1 MARTPAIQSE
11 MPPEFRRLQDQLRA
25 NERIWS
31 GFRKMEI
38 ALLGARS
45 LREIVTIVTHDLPK
59 LFPGV
64 DRACL
69 AHLDPQ
75 HEMRRLIRYG
85 SLVIGLSAAEP
96 SVSAPDDAEPDG
108 FVAVTD
114 SELARLFANPGRPLL
129 GAAPL
134 PIQTWLFPA
143 SVRPLGSMA
152 LAPLVLR
159 GRLVGCL
166 AQGSREP
173 RHFTPDVATDLLEHL
188 AAVLAVC
195 LDNLLSHERLKL
207 DGLTDPLTGIA
218 NRRFF
223 ERRLKEEVNR
233 LRRTGKPLSGML
245 VDLDHFK
252 QVNDTHGHQAGDRV
266 LHRVAQLLGMEMR
279 ATDVLAR
286 YGGEEFVMLLPET
299 GWEQASAIAER
310 LRNRVASH
318 PVLNDPAAGSVRL
331 TVSIGC
337 ACLDADT
344 LSAGG
349 DENWLVEQADMALYE
364 AKKRGRNRVVRAR
377 PAAAIA

>member
-1 MARTPAIQSE
+1 

-31 GFRKMEI
+31 GFRRMEI
-38 ALLGARS
+38 ALLGART
-45 LREIVTIVTHDLPK
+45 LREIVAIVTHDLPH

-64 DRACL
+64 DKACL

-75 HEMRRLIRYG
+75 HEMRRLIRHG
-85 SLVIGLSAAEP
+85 SLAMGMAAAELISP
-96 SVSAPDDAEPDG
+96 LNHDHEPGG

-114 SELARLFANPGRPLL
+114 SQLADMFANPVRPLL
-129 GAAPL
+129 GAASA
-134 PIQTWLFPA
+134 PIQAWLFPD
-143 SVRPLGSMA
+143 SDRPLGSMA

-166 AQGSREP
+166 GQGSHDP

-188 AAVLAVC
+188 AAVLAMC
-195 LDNLLSHERLKL
+195 IDNVLSHERLKL
-207 DGLTDPLTGIA
+207 DGLTDSLTGIA

-223 ERRLKEEVNR
+223 ERRLTEEVNR
-233 LRRTGKPLSGML
+233 LRRSGKPLCGML

-252 QVNDTHGHQAGDRV
+252 QVNDTYGHQTGDRA
-266 LHRVAQLLGMEMR
+266 LHRVAQLLGMDMR

-299 GWEQASAIAER
+299 GWEQALAIAER
-310 LRNRVASH
+310 LRSRIASQ
-318 PVLNDPAAGSVRL
+318 PVFIDPATGPVQL

-337 ACLDADT
+337 ACLESDT
-344 LSAGG
+344 LMAGG

-377 PAAAIA
+377 LTATV